1 MSLVSARRNLCLI
14 AVPVLA
20 GLALAQVPNLS
31 VTPPRARPQQAESG
45 SYVLG
50 PGDQISIW
58 ALGAEEISSKT
69 PLTIDPN
76 GGIDLPLVGHMQAGG
91 RTVQQLKADLIEKLR
106 VFVREPEVSITTVE
120 YRSQPISVM
129 GAVKEPGV
137 KQLQGSKSLFEV
149 LSMAG
154 GPTADAGPK
163 VLITRNLEYGAIPLE
178 SAKTDPSGRFS
189 VAEVNL
195 QRVLAADQPQDNI
208 LVRPNDVITVP
219 RADMV
224 YVIGEVNKPGGFV
237 LNDKESMSVLQA
249 LSLAGG
255 TTRYAAPSSAR
266 VLRPGV
272 GGNRQET
279 ALNLKHVLAGRTND
293 VPLKPQDIL
302 FVPSS
307 ATKNATLRAIEAGIQ
322 VGTGVLIFRR

>member
-1 MSLVSARRNLCLI
+1 MSLVSMKSTRWI
-14 AVPVLA
+14 
-20 GLALAQVPNLS
+20 LALTALAAAVMAQVPNLT
-31 VTPPRARPQQAESG
+31 VTPPRTRPAAAQPEN
-45 SYVLG
+45 YVLG
-50 PGDQISIW
+50 PGDQISVW
-58 ALGAEEISSKT
+58 ALGAEEISNK
-69 PLTIDPN
+69 PITIDPD
-76 GGIDLPLVGHMQAGG
+76 GGIDLPLVGRVQAGG
-91 RTVQQLKADLIEKLR
+91 RSIQQLKADLVQKLR

-154 GPTADAGPK
+154 GPTPDAGPK
-163 VLITRNLEYGAIPLE
+163 VLITRSLEYGPVPLA

-189 VAEVNL
+189 VGEVSL
-195 QRVLAADQPQDNI
+195 QGVLAADHPQDNI
-208 LVRPNDVITVP
+208 VVRPNDVITVP
-219 RADMV
+219 RGEMV

-255 TTRYAAPSSAR
+255 TTRYAAPGSAR
-266 VLRPGV
+266 VLRPGND
-272 GGNRQET
+272 GNRTEL
-279 ALNLKHVLAGRTND
+279 ALNLRQVLAGRAND
-293 VPLKPQDIL
+293 VPLRSQDIL
-302 FVPSS
+302 FVPNS

-322 VGTGVLIFRR
+322 IGTGVLIWRR